1 MQKMRKWIVV
11 LLVACLL
18 WTSVGLVPASAAAE
32 NADANQDW
40 TYNEES
46 YSSKNTYY
54 YYMEEHKDAKYPEL
68 EFSVDVT
75 QFEVVEPDYLDQP
88 SGTAVYENLEGSA
101 SGVNIRA
108 KGEEVIFT
116 VDVPETGLYCIAL
129 DYFPLADS
137 NRDILF
143 GLHINGKAPFTEA
156 NSCVLSRVFKN
167 EQIQTD
173 ELTGDDM
180 RPQSEQVSQWRNQF
194 LYDQTGVYGNLRFY
208 LEKGENKVSVILDG
222 TPMLLEN
229 ITFKQEEYL
238 MSYQDYISLHQ
249 AKGYKPAE
257 SDQELLFQAE
267 DYYLQSSSMLWPDAD
282 KSSPLTQP
290 FSYTNTKINY
300 GGGMQWKQPG
310 QWISWKVNAPTDGF
324 YNLGLKYKQGYLDGL
339 FSSRK
344 IYIDGEVPF
353 AELAGVRF
361 DYTGE
366 WKNLVL
372 GNEQGEAYSIY
383 LTAGEHII
391 TMENVIGD
399 MTDTMGVLQTVM
411 GNLNDLYLAIVMIT
425 SSDPD
430 PYRDYYLEK
439 QLPNLPDEFRKNAE
453 LLFEEA
459 ERLEELVGHKGAE
472 NAYFED
478 VAYNLQTYADNIMD
492 LTYKS
497 RLTNFKNDINGLSAK
512 LSLYREQ
519 ALDLDYIALLAADQ
533 QMPTVK
539 LNAWQ
544 WIVYQIRSF
553 FASFKDNNTKK
564 TTTDEDVRSIR
575 VWVGGGIDQFE
586 IMKSMITDEF
596 TPKTGIRVD
605 LELSQASV
613 VNALASGTG
622 PDVVMNQNSEGVV
635 NLALRGAVVDL
646 SQFEGFWELLDQYVE
661 DSEIPFMLEGRY
673 YGMPNTNGCSV
684 MFVRTDIFENLGLEI
699 PQTWDDIYD
708 VAQVL
713 QRYNMTLGCA
723 ASYQNLLYQ
732 NGGTYFDDDRNP
744 TKIVF
749 DSEVSIDALIQHTE
763 FYTKYGF
770 PQAFDFTNR
779 FRTGEMP
786 IAITDY
792 ITYASLKYTA
802 PEIAGLWAMYPV
814 PGTPKEDGT
823 IDRTQ
828 MDQTGT
834 GVIMLRDC
842 KDQDAAWEFIKWW
855 STAETQTRYGNDVEA
870 TLGISAR
877 YSSANLITIRSL
889 GWTAKELA
897 TLEEQ
902 LKHIRFIPVV
912 PGNYYVSRGLTN
924 SLRGVIDNGENA
936 RELLTEWTIK
946 VNDEIIRKRKEFYK
960 NLGK

>member
-1 MQKMRKWIVV
+1 MMQKMSKWIAV

-18 WTSVGLVPASAAAE
+18 WTSVGLIPASAAE
-32 NADANQDW
+32 ETADANQDW

-54 YYMEEHKDAKYPEL
+54 YYMEEHKDAKRPEL
-68 EFSVDVT
+68 SFSVDVT
-75 QFEVVEPDYLDQP
+75 QFEVVDPDYLEEP

-101 SGVNIRA
+101 TGLNIRA

-116 VDVPETGLYCIAL
+116 VDVPETGLYCVAL
-129 DYFPLADS
+129 DYLPLAEAS
-137 NRDILF
+137 SQILF
-143 GLHINGKAPFTEA
+143 SLHINGAAPFTEA
-156 NSCVLSRVFKN
+156 NSCVLSRVYKN
-167 EQIQTD
+167 EPIRSD
-173 ELTGDDM
+173 ESGDDL
-180 RPQSEQVSQWRNQF
+180 RPQAEQVPQWRTQF
-194 LYDQTGVYGNLRFY
+194 LYDQTGVYGNLSFY
-208 LEKGENKVSVILDG
+208 LEKGENKVSMIFDG
-222 TPMLLEN
+222 TPLLLQGL
-229 ITFKQEEYL
+229 TFKQEPFL
-238 MSYQDYISLHQ
+238 LSYQDYISLHQ
-249 AKGYKPAE
+249 AKGYEPAE
-257 SDQELLFQAE
+257 TSTEPFQAE
-267 DYYLQSSSMLWPDAD
+267 NYYLQSSAALWPDAD

-324 YNLGLKYKQGYLDGL
+324 YNIGLKYKQGYLDGL

-353 AELAGVRF
+353 AELAAVRF
-361 DYTGE
+361 NYTGE

-372 GNEQGEAYSIY
+372 SNDQNEAYSVY
-383 LTAGEHII
+383 LTAGEHTI

-399 MTDTMGVLQTVM
+399 MADTMGVLQTVV
-411 GNLNDLYLAIVMIT
+411 GNLNDLYLSIVMIT

-430 PYRDYYLEK
+430 PYRDYYLDK
-439 QLPNLPDEFRKNAE
+439 QLPNLPEEFRKNAE

-459 ERLEELVGHKGAE
+459 QRLEELVGHKGAE

-478 VAYNLQTYADNIMD
+478 VAYNLQSYADNIGD

-512 LSLYREQ
+512 LSVYQEQ
-519 ALDLDYIALLAADQ
+519 ALDLDYLMLLAPEEE
-533 QMPTVK
+533 MPTTK

-544 WIVYQIRSF
+544 WVVFQVKSF
-553 FASFKDNNTKK
+553 FASFQNNESK
-564 TTTDEDVRSIR
+564 TADGEEVRSIR

-586 IMKSMITDEF
+586 ILKNMITDEF
-596 TPKTGIRVD
+596 TPKYGIEVD
-605 LELSQASV
+605 LELSQASII
-613 VNALASGTG
+613 NALASGTG
-622 PDVVMNQNSEGVV
+622 PDVVMNQGSEGVV

-646 SQFEGFWELLDQYVE
+646 SQFDGFWELLDQYVE

-723 ASYQNLLYQ
+723 ASFQNLLYQ
-732 NGGTYFDDDRNP
+732 NDGTYFDDDRNP
-744 TKIVF
+744 TKVVF
-749 DSEVSIDALIQHTE
+749 DEEVAINALIQHTE
-763 FYTKYGF
+763 FFTKYGF
-770 PQAFDFTNR
+770 PQVYDFANR

-786 IAITDY
+786 IAIADY
-792 ITYASLKYTA
+792 ITYTSLKYTA
-802 PEIAGLWAMYPV
+802 PEISGLWAMYPI
-814 PGTPKEDGT
+814 PGTLKEDGT

-834 GVIMLRDC
+834 GVVMLRDC
-842 KDQDAAWEFIKWW
+842 KDQESAWEFIKWW
-855 STAETQTRYGNDVEA
+855 SDAATQTRYGNDVEA
-870 TLGISAR
+870 ALGISAR
-877 YSSANLITIRSL
+877 YSSANLTTLRNL

-897 TLEEQ
+897 TIEEQ
-902 LKHIRFIPVV
+902 IKHIEFIPVV

-924 SLRGVIDNGENA
+924 SVRGVIDNGENA

-946 VNDEIIRKRKEFYK
+946 VNDEILRKRKEFFM
-960 NLGK
+960 NVDE